1 MAKLLA
7 EKCAVWRDKNYPDRE
22 QQIGFTQSRL

>member
-22 QQIGFTQSRL
+22 QIGFTQSRL